1 MQYLKLV
8 KVWIFK
14 GEVLGGL
21 AALEAQKAAEKADA
35 PAKPKRNKTRG
46 KK

>member
-1 MQYLKLV
+1 
-8 KVWIFK
+8 
-14 GEVLGGL
+14 
-21 AALEAQKAAEKADA
+21 LEAQKAAEKADA